1 MICPIL
7 RAALG
12 MLESVFKMILD
23 ASVGF
28 LGFVRNEETLKADF
42 YFQQLPKD
50 AKKRTIKSK
59 KCHDRIF
66 LVPS

>member
-7 RAALG
+7 RTALG

-42 YFQQLPKD
+42 IFKNFPKMQKN
-50 AKKRTIKSK
+50 ALLLS
-59 KCHDRIF
+59 
-66 LVPS
+66 

>member
-42 YFQQLPKD
+42 YFQKLPKD
-50 AKKRTIKSK
+50 AKNAS
-59 KCHDRIF
+59 
-66 LVPS
+66 LLS